1 MRNFLFA
8 VLLVVT
14 SISFA
19 QDRPVI
25 FGGVGASFSSF
36 DNTGVY
42 FQAGV
47 NTVKAGDFQISTI
60 AALQIMQETRTLN
73 LNVIP
78 TFDIYDT
85 NDVEFQLGAGAT
97 FMKATRTFPEST
109 TSFEM
114 GAVVRGVVQLQ
125 NQDLFFYA
133 ENAIV
138 SNGYDYLS
146 LGVGFN
152 F

>member
-36 DNTGVY
+36 KNTGVY

-47 NTVKAGDFQISTI
+47 NTEKAGDFQISTI
-60 AALQIMQETRTLN
+60 AALQLMQETRTLN
-73 LNVIP
+73 LSVLP

-85 NDVEFQLGAGAT
+85 NDVEIQLGVGPT
-97 FMKATRTFPEST
+97 LLKGTRTFPEST

-125 NQDLFFYA
+125 DQDLFFYA
-133 ENAIV
+133 ENAII

>member
-1 MRNFLFA
+1 MRNFLIA
-8 VLLVVT
+8 SLLVITSVT
-14 SISFA
+14 FA
-19 QDRPVI
+19 QDRPVV

-36 DNTGVY
+36 TNTGIY

-47 NTVKAGDFQISTI
+47 NTVKAGDFQISSI
-60 AALQIMQETRTLN
+60 AALQIMQQTRTLN
-73 LNVIP
+73 LSVVP

-85 NDVEFQLGAGAT
+85 NDVELQLGVGPT
-97 FMKATRTFPEST
+97 LMKGTRTFPEST

-125 NQDLFFYA
+125 DQDLFFYA

-138 SNGYDYLS
+138 SNGWDYLS